1 MSTDIIRIT
10 QALDFAAK
18 KHVHQRRKGELQE
31 PYINHL
37 TEVARLLAE
46 ATQGQD
52 TDLVIAGLLHDSI
65 EDQNIT
71 RQEIAELF
79 GEEVAQIVAEVT
91 DDKSL
96 PKQERKRLQAETAGK
111 KSEKARLLKIADKT
125 ANLRSIL
132 NSPPTD
138 WSEARKQE
146 YFTWAKSVVD
156 NCRGINSQL
165 EQWFDEAYEKI

>member
-52 TDLVIAGLLHDSI
+52 TELVIAGLLHDSI
-65 EDQNIT
+65 EDQNVS

-79 GEEVAQIVAEVT
+79 GEEVAEIVSEVT
-91 DDKSL
+91 DNKSL

-165 EQWFDEAYEKI
+165 EQWFDEAYGKL

>member
-52 TDLVIAGLLHDSI
+52 TDLVIAGLLHDAI
-65 EDQNIT
+65 EDQNVS

-165 EQWFDEAYEKI
+165 EQWFDEAYAKI

>member
-46 ATQGQD
+46 ATQGLD
-52 TDLVIAGLLHDSI
+52 ADLVIAGLLHDSI
-65 EDQNIT
+65 EDQNVT

-165 EQWFDEAYEKI
+165 EQWFDEAYSKI

>member
-65 EDQNIT
+65 EDQNVT

-96 PKQERKRLQAETAGK
+96 PKKERKRLQAETAGK

-165 EQWFDEAYEKI
+165 EQWFDEAYSKI

>member
-65 EDQNIT
+65 EDQNVT

-165 EQWFDEAYEKI
+165 EQWFDEAYSKI